1 MKLNGL
7 FNDYRKQVLATK
19 LMLINPATSKGNA
32 MSSSVNT
39 ISTITAKPLAGKVAF
54 IHGGSRGIGAATARR
69 LAHDGANVAIGYA
82 SSAIAAEALAAEIK
96 SSGGNA
102 IALKAEATDAAAL
115 TRAIDSVADRF
126 GRLDILVN
134 SAGVLAMAPLDQFT
148 LEDFDRTVAV
158 NIRSVFVASQAAA
171 RHMKEGGRIINIGS
185 TNAQRMPFVG
195 GAPYAMSKAA
205 LVGLVK
211 GLARDL
217 GPRGITV
224 NNVAPGPVDTDMN
237 PEAGDFATTM
247 HGLMAI
253 PRHGK
258 ANEIAGMVAYLAGAE
273 AAFVTG
279 ADLLIDGG
287 FAA

>member
-1 MKLNGL
+1 M
-7 FNDYRKQVLATK
+7 
-19 LMLINPATSKGNA
+19 SKTLQGQ
-32 MSSSVNT
+32 
-39 ISTITAKPLAGKVAF
+39 VAF

-69 LAHDGANVAIGYA
+69 LAREGATVAIGYA
-82 SSAIAAEALAAEIK
+82 ASAIAAEALAEEIK
-96 SSGGNA
+96 AAGGKA
-102 IALKAEATDAAAL
+102 IAIKADATDAKAL
-115 TRAIDSVADRF
+115 TLAIDSVAEQF

-134 SAGVLAMAPLDQFT
+134 SAGVLFVGPFEEFK

-158 NIRSVFVASQAAA
+158 NIRSVFVAAQAAA
-171 RHMKEGGRIINIGS
+171 RHMKQGGRIINIGS
-185 TNAQRMPFVG
+185 TNAQRMPFAG
-195 GAPYAMSKAA
+195 GATYAMSKSA
-205 LVGLVK
+205 LVGFVK

-237 PEAGDFATTM
+237 PEAGEFGAAL

-258 ANEIAGMVAYLAGAE
+258 ADEIAAMVAYLAGPE

>member
-1 MKLNGL
+1 MNTQA
-7 FNDYRKQVLATK
+7 NNTTTTAAAT
-19 LMLINPATSKGNA
+19 IAR
-32 MSSSVNT
+32 
-39 ISTITAKPLAGKVAF
+39 PLAGQVAF

-69 LAHDGANVAIGYA
+69 LARDGATVAIGYA
-82 SSAIAAEALAAEIK
+82 ASAIAAEALVEEITA
-96 SSGGNA
+96 SGGQA
-102 IALKAEATDAAAL
+102 IALKADATDAAAL
-115 TRAIDSVADRF
+115 TRAIDSIADRF

-134 SAGVLAMAPLDQFT
+134 SAGVLALAPLEQFT

-158 NIRSVFVASQAAA
+158 NIRSVFVATQAAA
-171 RHMKEGGRIINIGS
+171 RHMSQGGRIINIGS
-185 TNAQRMPFVG
+185 TNAQRMPFAG

-237 PEAGDFATTM
+237 PETGDFAAVM

-253 PRHGK
+253 ARHGK
-258 ANEIAGMVAYLAGAE
+258 AEEIAGMVAYLAGPD

>member
-1 MKLNGL
+1 MNATLN
-7 FNDYRKQVLATK
+7 T
-19 LMLINPATSKGNA
+19 
-32 MSSSVNT
+32 
-39 ISTITAKPLAGKVAF
+39 TAAGPLGGKIAF

-69 LAHDGANVAIGYA
+69 LARDGATVAIGYA
-82 SSAIAAEALAAEIK
+82 ASASAAEALADEIRAA
-96 SSGGNA
+96 GGQAFA
-102 IALKAEATDAAAL
+102 IQADATDSDAL
-115 TRAIDSVADRF
+115 IRAIDGVAERF

-134 SAGVLAMAPLDQFT
+134 SAGVLAVAPLEQFT
-148 LEDFDRTVAV
+148 LADFDRTVAV
-158 NIRSVFVASQAAA
+158 NIRSVFVATQAAA

-185 TNAQRMPFVG
+185 TNAQRMPFAG
-195 GAPYAMSKAA
+195 GSVYAMSKSA
-205 LVGLVK
+205 LIGLVK

-237 PEAGDFATTM
+237 PEAGEFGAAL
-247 HGLMAI
+247 HNLMAI

-258 ANEIAGMVAYLAGAE
+258 VDEIAGMVAYLAGPE
-273 AAFVTG
+273 AGFVTG

>member
-1 MKLNGL
+1 
-7 FNDYRKQVLATK
+7 
-19 LMLINPATSKGNA
+19 
-32 MSSSVNT
+32 MSSTAN
-39 ISTITAKPLAGKVAF
+39 STPVANAGKPLAGKAAF

-69 LAHDGANVAIGYA
+69 LAREGASVAIGFA
-82 SSAIAAEALAAEIK
+82 ASAIAAEALVEEIK
-96 SSGGNA
+96 ASGGHA
-102 IALKAEATDAAAL
+102 IALKADATDAAGLA
-115 TRAIDSVADRF
+115 RAIDEAASRF

-134 SAGVLAMAPLDQFT
+134 SAGVLAMAPLESFT
-148 LEDFDRTVAV
+148 LEDFDRTVTV

-185 TNAQRMPFVG
+185 TNAQRMPFAG
-195 GAPYAMSKAA
+195 GAPYAMSKSA

-237 PEAGDFATTM
+237 PEAGEFAPAL

-253 PRHGK
+253 ARHGK
-258 ANEIAGMVAYLAGAE
+258 ADEIAGMVAYLAGPE
-273 AAFVTG
+273 AGFVTG